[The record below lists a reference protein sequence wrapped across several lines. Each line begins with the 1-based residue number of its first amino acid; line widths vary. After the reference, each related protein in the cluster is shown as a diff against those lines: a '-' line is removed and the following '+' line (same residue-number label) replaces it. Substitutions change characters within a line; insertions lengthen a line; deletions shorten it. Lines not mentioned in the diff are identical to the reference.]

1 MGKNLGWILDLWL
14 CHTIGAAEA
23 NLRFICYQMLSD
35 VIRGSSEG
43 HQSASRGTPEALQRY
58 SKVYQ
63 KTPVFLVKYC
73 HNKDLKKIELR
84 ISVKNPKSESRSVG
98 MPKLDLLRL
107 LPSAYLNPKQIRMAE
122 ILMTK
127 TKLLKWLTPL
137 RRWGIESLCNGA
149 DNRI

>member
-1 MGKNLGWILDLWL
+1 MSS
-14 CHTIGAAEA
+14 E
-23 NLRFICYQMLSD
+23 
-35 VIRGSSEG
+35 VIRRSSEG

-63 KTPVFLVKYC
+63 KTPVFLLKYC

-84 ISVKNPKSESRSVG
+84 ISVKNPKSE
-98 MPKLDLLRL
+98 
-107 LPSAYLNPKQIRMAE
+107 YLNPKQIRMAE

-137 RRWGIESLCNGA
+137 RQWGIESPIIGRRCAFGLKKKSVREDGEGVEK
-149 DNRI
+149 R